1 MNTPQRR
8 RVHIET
14 VTKSHKGKTYTSIL
28 LRRTYRED
36 GKVKHETLG
45 NLSDLP
51 PDVLD
56 FMRGRLNGEL
66 EEATPSGP
74 FQIVRSLPHGNVS
87 AVLQTAKNIGL
98 DQLLG
103 SRRCRERDLVLAMI
117 VSRVLSPRSKLSA
130 CAALQAETAQST
142 LAEELRLGDVDV
154 HELYAAMDWLLDRQ
168 KRIENKLAKKHLQ
181 GGVLVLFDVS
191 SSYYTGRKSAFVT
204 HGYSRDHRGDQ
215 PQIVYG
221 LLCDGEGRPIA
232 VEVFPGNT
240 ADPITFTQ
248 IVARVRNRF
257 GIKRV
262 VFVGDRGMITS
273 ARIDEDLR
281 GVDGL
286 DWISALR
293 SEGIRKLIKGKLVQR
308 SLFDE
313 RDLAEITSDDFPGE
327 RLIVCRN
334 PQLAE
339 ERARKREA
347 LLQAT
352 EKQLEPIR
360 KATLRKRSPLRG
372 QDEIGLRVGKII
384 GKHKMQKHFQLT
396 ITEKSFSFQRNNQ
409 KIKDEALLDGLYV
422 VRTSVKSDTMPAV
435 RVVETYKSLSR
446 VERAFR
452 CLKTVDLQL
461 RPIYH
466 HKDERIR
473 AHVFLCML
481 AYYVEWHMRER
492 LREVLFDDCD
502 TASASASRTS
512 VVGPSV
518 RSEVAKRKDAT
529 RRTPSGHP
537 VQSFQDL
544 LRDLATL
551 TRNRIRIA
559 DYDAIYDK
567 LTAPTAYQ
575 QHVFNLL
582 QVAL

>member
-74 FQIVRSLPHGNVS
+74 FQIVRSLPHGNVA

-240 ADPITFTQ
+240 ADPVTFTQ

-452 CLKTVDLQL
+452 CLKTGDLQL